1 MTSDINSTSFW
12 PKELKSLTPVEEGQG
27 RLGGNGERRKRR
39 RASVY
44 HCPASLCAHLHET
57 KHLSSPDLVPR
68 SSPSAGDTAVKKQ
81 TKIPALVE
89 LTF

>member
-1 MTSDINSTSFW
+1 MISDINSTSFW

-27 RLGGNGERRKRR
+27 RGGDGKRK

-44 HCPASLCAHLHET
+44 HCPASLRAHRHET
-57 KHLSSPDLVPR
+57 KHLSSPDLVP
-68 SSPSAGDTAVKKQ
+68 SSSRSAGDTAVEKR